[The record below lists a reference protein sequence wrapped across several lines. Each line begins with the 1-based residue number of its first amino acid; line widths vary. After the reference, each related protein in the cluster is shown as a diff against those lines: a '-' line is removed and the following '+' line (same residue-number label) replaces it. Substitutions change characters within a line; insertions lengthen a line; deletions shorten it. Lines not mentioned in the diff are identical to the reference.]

1 MVDHVFTWVIMGVV
15 APAPPTPTAPPG
27 AFPIVVAD
35 VQAHLNANYDATA
48 KTYNVYGL
56 TIAETVMQAQV
67 TFANNYVLSILA
79 TAIDP
84 TDYRYNPAYNI
95 AVDLACIRVLVI
107 SMGGSLV
114 GAFDYFLGDLR
125 VARAGP
131 YKEAITATLQGFKDD
146 LSRQLVNLTP
156 VAVSFDVRAKGE
168 VPTYRGGL
176 ASP

>member
-1 MVDHVFTWVIMGVV
+1 MTDYLIVDDVI
-15 APAPPTPTAPPG
+15 
-27 AFPIVVAD
+27 
-35 VQAHLNANYDATA
+35 AHLNASGPDTNGNYT
-48 KTYNVYGL
+48 VYGL
-56 TIAETVMQAQV
+56 TIAEATLQAH
-67 TFANNYVLSILA
+67 TDYANTYINAILGTNLNITDPKYPTAKLA
-79 TAIDP
+79 TLD
-84 TDYRYNPAYNI
+84 
-95 AVDLACIRVLVI
+95 VACIRVLVV
-107 SMGGSLV
+107 SMGGSLI

-156 VAVSFDVRAKGE
+156 VAVTFDVRSKGE

>member
-1 MVDHVFTWVIMGVV
+1 MTVTYIQVS
-15 APAPPTPTAPPG
+15 
-27 AFPIVVAD
+27 D
-35 VQAHLNANYDATA
+35 VQAQLNATSAGTA
-48 KTYNVYGL
+48 YTVYGL
-56 TIAETVMQAQV
+56 
-67 TFANNYVLSILA
+67 SILVSAIQAHVDYANSYINSILGRDLA
-79 TAIDP
+79 TSDP
-84 TDYRYNPAYNI
+84 SYPI
-95 AVDLACIRVLVI
+95 AKLAALDLACIRVLVV

-131 YKEAITATLQGFKDD
+131 YKEAIAATLQGFKDD

-156 VAVSFDVRAKGE
+156 VAVTFDVRSKGE